1 MEPKKYPHKNLNNK
15 KLIFFQV
22 GLIAVLLLVLI
33 SVEWKTE
40 TQLLASNDQVTYQFL
55 RVEEMPNVTLPE
67 KVLEPLKRPKP
78 DIDDFIIDEKEP
90 ESKTEEKPILK
101 KTPSNP
107 GLLDFDDFEPVE
119 EEPMREM
126 GFDFIEDVPIFPGC
140 EQYTDNKAR
149 KACMSEQLKIF
160 INKEFDTGL
169 ATDLG
174 LTGIN
179 RIYTSFK
186 IKANGE
192 AEFINARA
200 SHPKLK
206 EESRRVIE
214 KLPKMQPGKQ
224 RGKPVDV
231 IFALPITFKVSD

>member
-1 MEPKKYPHKNLNNK
+1 MKPKKYPHKNLNNK

-40 TQLLASNDQVTYQFL
+40 TQLLVSNDKVSYQFL
-55 RVEEMPNVTLPE
+55 QVEEMPNVTVPE
-67 KVLEPLKRPKP
+67 KVLKPIKRPKP
-78 DIDDFIIDEKEP
+78 DIDDFIIDEKYP
-90 ESKTEEKPILK
+90 ESKTEEKPIQE
-101 KTPSNP
+101 KTTFIS
-107 GLLDFDDFEPVE
+107 GLLDFDDFEPIE
-119 EEPMREM
+119 DEPIKEI
-126 GFDFIEDVPIFPGC
+126 GFEFIEDVPIFPGC
-140 EQYTDNKAR
+140 EQYTDNTER
-149 KACMSEQLKIF
+149 KACMSEQLKAF

-214 KLPKMQPGKQ
+214 KLPTMQPGKQ

>member
-55 RVEEMPNVTLPE
+55 QVEEMPNVTLPE
-67 KVLEPLKRPKP
+67 KVLEPIKRPKP
-78 DIDDFIIDEKEP
+78 DIDDFIIDEKDP
-90 ESKTEEKPILK
+90 ESKTEEKPIQE
-101 KTPSNP
+101 KTTPIL

-119 EEPMREM
+119 DEPIKEI
-126 GFDFIEDVPIFPGC
+126 GFEFIEDVPIFPGC
-140 EQYTDNKAR
+140 EQYTDNTER
-149 KACMSEQLKIF
+149 KACMSEQLKAF

-169 ATDLG
+169 AADLG

-214 KLPKMQPGKQ
+214 KITQNATWQTTRKAC
-224 RGKPVDV
+224 RCHFR
-231 IFALPITFKVSD
+231 FAYNL

>member
-67 KVLEPLKRPKP
+67 KVLEPIKRPKP
-78 DIDDFIIDEKEP
+78 DIDDFIIDEKDP
-90 ESKTEEKPILK
+90 ESKTEEKPIQE
-101 KTPSNP
+101 KTTPIL

-119 EEPMREM
+119 DEPIKEI
-126 GFDFIEDVPIFPGC
+126 GFEFIEDVPIFPGC
-140 EQYTDNKAR
+140 EQYTDNTER
-149 KACMSEQLKIF
+149 KACMSEQLKAF

-169 ATDLG
+169 AADLG

>member
-1 MEPKKYPHKNLNNK
+1 
-15 KLIFFQV
+15 
-22 GLIAVLLLVLI
+22 
-33 SVEWKTE
+33 
-40 TQLLASNDQVTYQFL
+40 
-55 RVEEMPNVTLPE
+55 
-67 KVLEPLKRPKP
+67 
-78 DIDDFIIDEKEP
+78 
-90 ESKTEEKPILK
+90 
-101 KTPSNP
+101 
-107 GLLDFDDFEPVE
+107 
-119 EEPMREM
+119 
-126 GFDFIEDVPIFPGC
+126 
-140 EQYTDNKAR
+140 
-149 KACMSEQLKIF
+149 MSEQLKIF

>member
-55 RVEEMPNVTLPE
+55 QVEEMPNVTLPE
-67 KVLEPLKRPKP
+67 KVLEPIKRPKP
-78 DIDDFIIDEKEP
+78 DIDDFIIDEKDP
-90 ESKTEEKPILK
+90 ESKTEEKPIQE
-101 KTPSNP
+101 KTTPIL

-119 EEPMREM
+119 DEPIKEI
-126 GFDFIEDVPIFPGC
+126 GFEFIEDVPIFPGC
-140 EQYTDNKAR
+140 EQYTDNTER
-149 KACMSEQLKIF
+149 KACMSEQLKAF

-169 ATDLG
+169 AADLG

>member
-55 RVEEMPNVTLPE
+55 QVEEMPNVTLPE
-67 KVLEPLKRPKP
+67 KVLEPIKRPKP
-78 DIDDFIIDEKEP
+78 DIDDFIIDEKDP
-90 ESKTEEKPILK
+90 ESKTEEKPIQE
-101 KTPSNP
+101 KTTPIL

-119 EEPMREM
+119 DEPIKEI
-126 GFDFIEDVPIFPGC
+126 GFEFIEDVPIFPGC
-140 EQYTDNKAR
+140 EQYTDNTER
-149 KACMSEQLKIF
+149 KACMSEQLKAF

-214 KLPKMQPGKQ
+214 KLPIMQPGKQ

>member
-55 RVEEMPNVTLPE
+55 QVEEMPNVTLPE
-67 KVLEPLKRPKP
+67 KVLEPIKRPKP
-78 DIDDFIIDEKEP
+78 DIDDFIIDEKDP
-90 ESKTEEKPILK
+90 ESKTEEKPIQE
-101 KTPSNP
+101 KTTPIL

-119 EEPMREM
+119 DEPIKEI
-126 GFDFIEDVPIFPGC
+126 GFEFIEDVPIFPGC
-140 EQYTDNKAR
+140 EQYTDNTER
-149 KACMSEQLKIF
+149 KACMSEQLKAF

>member
-1 MEPKKYPHKNLNNK
+1 MKPKKYPHKNLNNK

-40 TQLLASNDQVTYQFL
+40 TKLLASNDKVSYQFL
-55 RVEEMPNVTLPE
+55 QVEEMPNVTVPE
-67 KVLEPLKRPKP
+67 KVLKPIKRPKP
-78 DIDDFIIDEKEP
+78 DIDDFIIDEKYP
-90 ESKTEEKPILK
+90 ESKTEEKPIQE
-101 KTPSNP
+101 KTTFIP
-107 GLLDFDDFEPVE
+107 GLLDFDDFEPIE
-119 EEPMREM
+119 DEPIKEI
-126 GFDFIEDVPIFPGC
+126 GFEFIEDVPIFPGC
-140 EQYTDNKAR
+140 EQYTDNTER
-149 KACMSEQLKIF
+149 KACMSEQLKAF

-214 KLPKMQPGKQ
+214 KLPTMQPGKQ